1 MKLAPVLSIIELS
14 TNILESNAQT
24 DCLDI
29 CENYSSYIQKQ
40 CARDNC
46 GAVDISY
53 VTSDAKLKP
62 STENN
67 SGDCWHDCT
76 DNFSS
81 DEDKLYCIVD
91 MCF

>member
-1 MKLAPVLSIIELS
+1 MKLPPILSIIALS
-14 TNILESNAQT
+14 ANILESNAQT

-29 CENYSSYIQKQ
+29 CENYSSYILKQ

-53 VTSDAKLKP
+53 VTSDAKRKT
-62 STENN
+62 SNENN
-67 SGDCWHDCT
+67 LDDCWHNCI

-81 DEDKLYCIVD
+81 DEDKLHCIAD
-91 MCF
+91 RCF